1 MKKLIAMLL
10 ALAMVFSLVACGK
23 DNTNVENPDPD
34 QDTTPSV
41 TDNVNEGEGDVNI
54 DASDMEDV
62 KTDYVHP
69 IVHMVEKNDFLTIDP
84 FERSAPTATYELYE
98 YLYVYPAYDGEAEP
112 VLCDRNKGNYGGYTH
127 EDGTGVYTFHL
138 YDYIVDHKGNN
149 ITAADVVFSY
159 DHYLE
164 NNKIN
169 GSGYRKMQ
177 SYEATG
183 EYDVTFT
190 FSEELTG
197 LRELEA
203 VITACPIISEKSY
216 NEMDGN
222 LVTDECGT
230 GPYILKSFVSGSETV
245 LVKYDNYWQTN
256 DELKSIRQLAN
267 VQEINYAYLPDA
279 SQQIIAMQSGEIDL
293 IQDAS
298 ADFVDMFRDGGEYDE
313 GFNVISYLQ
322 SGCLRV
328 SLNHAK
334 PHPTFKRTMRQA
346 IFYAIDNEG
355 FAQAMGGDKYGVVTP
370 TVWGVGQPDFQEAW
384 YDLESFNTVYDVELS
399 KQYAADAGYNGE
411 ALVLLSSTST
421 KTEAEL
427 LAEMLKAAGFNI
439 DLQVVDESTQ
449 RTRADN
455 GEWDIQLGNAAGYC
469 GAMMVMNNF
478 SYKYELEDGTPVG
491 SAFENAPE
499 WLDLADVLASKAGH
513 TAENANAWVE
523 GNIDG
528 AHHMGLVTTWINLI
542 VNDSITAVC
551 RTDKNKLIPGS
562 FTYVP
567 EA

>member
-10 ALAMVFSLVACGK
+10 ALAMVFSLVACGSE
-23 DNTNVENPDPD
+23 DNTADESDPPVSAN
-34 QDTTPSV
+34 TEPS
-41 TDNVNEGEGDVNI
+41 NEGNVNI
-54 DASDMEDV
+54 DASNVEDV

-112 VLCDRNKGNYGGYTH
+112 VLCDASKGNCGGYDH
-127 EDGTGVYTFHL
+127 EAGTGVYVLYL
-138 YDYIVDHKGNN
+138 YDYIVDHMGNN
-149 ITAADVVFSY
+149 ITASDVVFSY

-164 NNKIN
+164 SNKIN
-169 GSGYRKMQ
+169 GSGYRKLI

-183 EYDVTFT
+183 DYEVTFT

-197 LRELEA
+197 LRELETVLVA
-203 VITACPIISEKSY
+203 SPIISEKSY
-216 NEMDGN
+216 NELDGN
-222 LVTDECGT
+222 LVTAECGT

-245 LVKYDNYWQTN
+245 LEAYDNYWQTN
-256 DELKSIRQLAN
+256 DELKSIRQMAN

-279 SQQIIAMQSGEIDL
+279 SQQIIAMQDGKIDL

-298 ADFVDMFRDGGEYDE
+298 ADFVDMFRDGGEYGD

-328 SLNHAK
+328 SVNHAEG
-334 PHPTFKRTMRQA
+334 HLTSRRTMRQA

-355 FAQAMGGDKYGVVTP
+355 FVAAMGGEKYGVATP
-370 TVWGVGQPDFQEAW
+370 TVWGVGQPDFQESW
-384 YDLESFNTVYDVELS
+384 YDLENFNTVYSLEES
-399 KQYAADAGYNGE
+399 KTWADKAGYAGE
-411 ALVLLSSTST
+411 ALILLAESSL

-427 LAEMLKAAGFNI
+427 LAEMLKQAGFTI
-439 DLQVVDESTQ
+439 DLQVCDSATFN
-449 RTRADN
+449 TRADN
-455 GEWDIQLGNAAGYC
+455 GEWDIELANAAGYC
-469 GAMMVMNNF
+469 GAMMIMNNF
-478 SYKYELEDGTPVG
+478 SYKHQNAEGVEIG
-491 SAFENAPE
+491 SAFEEDFE
-499 WLDLADVLASKAGH
+499 WLDLANTLATIAGH
-513 TAENANAWVE
+513 TDENAQAWVD
-523 GNIDG
+523 GNVEG
-528 AHHMGLVTTWINLI
+528 AHHMGLCTTWINLI

>member
-10 ALAMVFSLVACGK
+10 ALAMVFSLVACGPK
-23 DNTNVENPDPD
+23 DDPAVENPDPTPGTED
-34 QDTTPSV
+34 PVTT
-41 TDNVNEGEGDVNI
+41 DKNAEGDVNI
-54 DASDMEDV
+54 DASDVEDA

-98 YLYVYPAYDGEAEP
+98 YLYVYPSYDGEAEP

-149 ITAADVVFSY
+149 ITADDVVFSY
-159 DHYLE
+159 NHFLE

-169 GSGYRKMQ
+169 GTGYRKMQ

-197 LRELEA
+197 LRELET

-216 NEMDGN
+216 NEMGGN

-230 GPYILKSFVSGSETV
+230 GPYVLKSFVSGSETV
-245 LVKYDNYWQTN
+245 LVKNDNYWQTN

-562 FTYVP
+562 FTYV
-567 EA
+567 ET

>member
-10 ALAMVFSLVACGK
+10 ALAMVFSLVACGPK
-23 DNTNVENPDPD
+23 DDPAVENPDPTPGTED
-34 QDTTPSV
+34 PVTT
-41 TDNVNEGEGDVNI
+41 DKNAEGDVNI
-54 DASDMEDV
+54 DASDVEDA

-98 YLYVYPAYDGEAEP
+98 YLYVYPSYDGEAEP

-149 ITAADVVFSY
+149 ITADDVVFSY
-159 DHYLE
+159 NHFLE

-169 GSGYRKMQ
+169 GTGYRKMQ

-197 LRELEA
+197 LRELET

-216 NEMDGN
+216 NELGGN

-230 GPYILKSFVSGSETV
+230 GPYVLKSFTSGSETV

-279 SQQIIAMQSGEIDL
+279 SQQIIAMQDGKIDL

-298 ADFVDMFRDGGEYDE
+298 ADFVDMFREGGQYDE

-328 SLNHAK
+328 SLNHSK
-334 PHPTFKRTMRQA
+334 PDHQTFKRTMRLA
-346 IFYAIDNEG
+346 IYYAIDNEG
-355 FAQAMGGDKYGVVTP
+355 FVQAMGGDKYGKVTP

-384 YDLESFNTVYDVELS
+384 YDLENFNTVYDLELS

-411 ALVLLSSTST
+411 PLVLLAETSL

-427 LAEMLKAAGFNI
+427 LAEMLKQAGFNI
-439 DLQVVDESTQ
+439 DLQVVDESTN
-449 RTRADN
+449 RTRSDN

-478 SYKYELEDGTPVG
+478 SYKHENADGVEVG
-491 SAFENAPE
+491 SAFEEDFE
-499 WLDLADVLASKAGH
+499 WLDLADTLASIEGH
-513 TAENANAWVE
+513 TAENATAWVE
-523 GNIDG
+523 GNVEG
-528 AHHMGLVTTWINLI
+528 AHHMGLCTTWINLV

-562 FTYVP
+562 FTYV
-567 EA
+567 EG

>member
-10 ALAMVFSLVACGK
+10 ALAMVFSLVACGPK
-23 DNTNVENPDPD
+23 DDAGKDPVESKDPAPV
-34 QDTTPSV
+34 TT
-41 TDNVNEGEGDVNI
+41 DKVNEGNVNI
-54 DASDMEDV
+54 DASDVEDA
-62 KTDYVHP
+62 KTDYIHP

-112 VLCDRNKGNYGGYTH
+112 VLCDKNKGNCGGYTH
-127 EDGTGVYTFHL
+127 EAGTGVYTFHL

-159 DHYLE
+159 NHYLE

-169 GSGYRKMQ
+169 GSGYRKMVG
-177 SYEATG
+177 YEATG

-190 FSEELTG
+190 FKEELTG

-216 NEMDGN
+216 NDMGGN
-222 LVTDECGT
+222 LTTDECGT
-230 GPYILKSFVSGSETV
+230 GPYILKNFVSGSETV
-245 LVKYDNYWQTN
+245 VVKYDNYWQTN
-256 DELKSIRQLAN
+256 DDLKSIRQLAN

-279 SQQIIAMQSGEIDL
+279 SQQIIAMQDGKIDL

-298 ADFVDMFRDGGEYDE
+298 ADFVDMFRDGGQYDE

-355 FAQAMGGDKYGVVTP
+355 FTQAMGGDKYGVVTP
-370 TVWGVGQPDFQEAW
+370 TVWGVGQPDFQQGW
-384 YDLESFNTVYDVELS
+384 YDLENFNTVYDVELA
-399 KQYAADAGYNGE
+399 KQYAADAGYKGE

-427 LAEMLKAAGFNI
+427 LAEMLKQAGFNI

-449 RTRADN
+449 RTRADS

-469 GAMMVMNNF
+469 GAMMIMNNF
-478 SYKYELEDGTPVG
+478 SYKYELEDGTKVG

-499 WLDLADVLASKAGH
+499 WLDLADTLASIEGH
-513 TAENANAWVE
+513 TAENAQAWVD

-528 AHHMGLVTTWINLI
+528 AHHMGLCTTWINLI

-551 RTDKNKLIPGS
+551 RTDKNKMIPGG
-562 FTYVP
+562 FTYADP
-567 EA
+567 NA

>member
-10 ALAMVFSLVACGK
+10 ALAMVFSLVACGNKTDTPDPTK
-23 DNTNVENPDPD
+23 DPAPVTTDTQNEGNVDIDSSNVE
-34 QDTTPSV
+34 
-41 TDNVNEGEGDVNI
+41 
-54 DASDMEDV
+54 DA
-62 KTDYVHP
+62 KTDYIHP
-69 IVHMVEKNDFLTIDP
+69 VVHMVEKNDFLTIDP

-98 YLYVYPAYDGEAEP
+98 YLYVYPSYDGEAEP

-159 DHYLE
+159 DHYLK

-169 GSGYRKMQ
+169 GTGYRKMQ

-183 EYDVTFT
+183 TYDVTFT

-216 NEMDGN
+216 NEMGGN

-230 GPYILKSFVSGSETV
+230 GPYVLKSFVSGSETV

-279 SQQIIAMQSGEIDL
+279 SQQIIAMQDGKIDL

-298 ADFVDMFRDGGEYDE
+298 ADFVDMFRDGGQYDE

-334 PHPTFKRTMRQA
+334 PHPTFKRTMRYA

-355 FAQAMGGDKYGVVTP
+355 FTQAMGGDKYGVVTP

-384 YDLESFNTVYDVELS
+384 YDLENFNTVYDVELS
-399 KQYAADAGYNGE
+399 KKYAADAGYNGE
-411 ALVLLSSTST
+411 PLVLLSSTST

-427 LAEMLKAAGFNI
+427 LAAMLEQAGFNI

-513 TAENANAWVE
+513 TAENATAWVE

-528 AHHMGLVTTWINLI
+528 AHHMGLCTTWINLI

-562 FTYVP
+562 FTYV
-567 EA
+567 ES

>member
-10 ALAMVFSLVACGK
+10 ALAMVFSLVACGPK
-23 DNTNVENPDPD
+23 GTNVDEPNPSDNTE
-34 QDTTPSV
+34 TPV
-41 TDNVNEGEGDVNI
+41 NTDKVQEGDVNI
-54 DASDMEDV
+54 DVSDVNDV

-159 DHYLE
+159 NHFLE

-169 GSGYRKMQ
+169 GTGYRKMQ
-177 SYEATG
+177 GYEATG

-197 LRELEA
+197 LRELES

-279 SQQIIAMQSGEIDL
+279 SQQIIAMQDGKIDL

-298 ADFVDMFRDGGEYDE
+298 ADFVDMFRDGGQYDE

-328 SLNHAK
+328 SLNHTK
-334 PHPTFKRTMRQA
+334 PDHQTFKRTMRLA

-355 FAQAMGGDKYGVVTP
+355 FVEAMGGDKYGVVTP
-370 TVWGVGQPDFQEAW
+370 TVWGVGQPDFQQGW
-384 YDLESFNTVYDVELS
+384 YDLENFNTVYDLELS

-411 ALVLLSSTST
+411 PLVLLASTSV

-427 LAEMLKAAGFNI
+427 IAAMLEQAGFNI

-491 SAFENAPE
+491 SAFENDAE

-523 GNIDG
+523 GNIEG
-528 AHHMGLVTTWINLI
+528 AHHMGLATTWINLI

-562 FTYVP
+562 FTYV
-567 EA
+567 ET